1 MDRASKAIRRSGVRL
16 KSIGGGHADLNMV
29 ISELK
34 DMRQAAKAFMAA
46 QNSAAQDMVK
56 WATAD
61 ENRAIQDIMSQLA
74 ELNILWTDVQR
85 DFIEQIK
92 VFKHQF
98 EMILEGER
106 QIDQARNH
114 LLACEQR
121 ELKIRKELKRAAKKA
136 TDDEINNLEIKLSQA
151 ERAKDLAQLEVVERV
166 YENEAIK
173 LIRLKEGLLKLSDAY
188 IELANKS
195 AIIFEA
201 QREISHQLP
210 DVHGRDLH
218 EIKYTGTG
226 MTKHAVVKA
235 RDKVQQYQQLNYR
248 LVATSLEDPP
258 PPYTPEHYHPLTGNP
273 YEEDNRYSNQTAVIQ
288 RQRAV
293 GPTVEQPTCPS
304 PPLARERNSSTL
316 YSWNADIRWDDSN
329 NYEES
334 ISEAMGAAK
343 I

>member
-1 MDRASKAIRRSGVRL
+1 MRSGVRL

-34 DMRQAAKAFMAA
+34 DMRQAAKVFMAA

-56 WATAD
+56 WAAAD

-74 ELNILWTDVQR
+74 ELNTLWTDVQR
-85 DFIEQIK
+85 DFIEQLK

-106 QIDQARNH
+106 QVDQARTH
-114 LLACEQR
+114 LLSCEQK

-136 TDDEINNLEIKLSQA
+136 TVDEINNLEIKLSQA

-166 YENEAIK
+166 HENEAVK
-173 LIRLKEGLLKLSDAY
+173 LIRIKEGLLKLSDAY
-188 IELANKS
+188 VELANKS

-201 QREISHQLP
+201 QREITHQLP
-210 DVHGRDLH
+210 DIDGRDLH

-226 MTKHAVVKA
+226 VTKHTVIKA
-235 RDKVQQYQQLNYR
+235 RDKVQQYHR
-248 LVATSLEDPP
+248 LSYKLVPTSNLEDPP
-258 PPYTPEHYHPLTGNP
+258 PPYSPAQYHPLTGHP
-273 YEEDNRYSNQTAVIQ
+273 YEDDNRYASQAAVIQ
-288 RQRAV
+288 RQRAMA
-293 GPTVEQPTCPS
+293 PAPQPPTCPS
-304 PPLARERNSSTL
+304 PITNERDSNVSSFYSNSWS
-316 YSWNADIRWDDSN
+316 ADVRWDSSN
-329 NYEES
+329 NYEED

>member
-46 QNSAAQDMVK
+46 QNSVRGTMAQRRKQERNGPEAATRQVDLGEMAIALAGLLDCPVC
-56 WATAD
+56 WERATPPISLCV
-61 ENRAIQDIMSQLA
+61 NGHIVCPRCSG
-74 ELNILWTDVQR
+74 R
-85 DFIEQIK
+85 
-92 VFKHQF
+92 
-98 EMILEGER
+98 
-106 QIDQARNH
+106 
-114 LLACEQR
+114 LACEQR

-173 LIRLKEGLLKLSDAY
+173 LIRLKDGLLKLSDAY

-273 YEEDNRYSNQTAVIQ
+273 YEEDNRYSSQAAVIQ
-288 RQRAV
+288 RQRAI

-304 PPLARERNSSTL
+304 PPPQQERNSSSL
-316 YSWNADIRWDDSN
+316 YPWNADIRWDTSN